1 MKSVTKGNKYK
12 WLIVCMSLVE
22 EFRLHSD
29 DIFARQRTAVV
40 PSTASICLV
49 VVELMPNELFLATGN
64 FGTFTKLSID
74 PNSDP

>member
-29 DIFARQRTAVV
+29 DIFARQGTAVV
-40 PSTASICLV
+40 LLQQVCLV
-49 VVELMPNELFLATGN
+49 VVELMPNELCLATGN
-64 FGTFTKLSID
+64 FGTYTQLSID